1 VWLLR
6 VFLAGVWLVTGLA
19 FAQQDTSAPADPA
32 HLDFFSGI
40 VEELPAGRV
49 TVSRT
54 ALGKSESRSFLVKP
68 ETKVEGKLRTKARVT
83 VRYRKSD
90 EGDIAVQIIVRPA
103 TQNPPTPTPPKKG

>member
-1 VWLLR
+1 VVL
-6 VFLAGVWLVTGLA
+6 VGVWLVTGLA
-19 FAQQDTSAPADPA
+19 LAQQDTVAQADPA

-54 ALGKSESRSFLVKP
+54 ALGKSESRSFLIKA
-68 ETKVEGKLRTKARVT
+68 ETKVEGKLRTRTRVT
-83 VRYRKSD
+83 VRFRRSD
-90 EGDIAVQIIVRPA
+90 EGDVAVQIIVRPA